1 MIDFKQCLLSENYSG
16 NLLVKI
22 SQFRLPVLALFQ
34 NHHLAVTMDTLGIEI
49 S

>member
-1 MIDFKQCLLSENYSG
+1 MIDFKQCLLSENHSG